1 MTMMSLQILL
11 PLNTFPGSNGE
22 TFLGNAL
29 SVAAFLEGE
38 LEALVLAADFRQVS
52 NALGNLV
59 LDVPSLVAGA
69 REQCREK
76 GAALVR
82 SLKDQA
88 NVSGVR
94 VRSSEIECHP
104 AVFGDRATVASR
116 YHDLVLMG
124 LASSDDSL
132 RSTAEAVIFGSGR
145 PVMLLPEQHAIGR
158 LDHVMVA
165 WDGSR
170 VAARAVNDARIV
182 LERAEK
188 VTITVVVDEKTLPDQ
203 SLGARL
209 AAYLTSHGLNVEHS
223 EIRGAGRPIAGV
235 LQDEAARIG
244 AGILVMGGFGHS
256 RMRDFVL
263 GGATRGILADLRM
276 PVLLSH

>member
-188 VTITVVVDEKTLPDQ
+188 VTITVVVDEKTL
-203 SLGARL
+203 
-209 AAYLTSHGLNVEHS
+209 LNVEHS